1 MLLRPGRPR
10 APDSRRCTS
19 ETQCCELR
27 TTTSSTG
34 QRQRAYV
41 RFPRKWRCDCG
52 EIINRDENAALN
64 IRDQAINN
72 LVPTNGKELTL
83 VESGVGKMPRRNE
96 NRISERPNFSCG
108 SITLLIC
115 AQPCERGVSSLAIR
129 VGTIISV
136 RPSLWGIE
144 RLRLRGISQKP
155 CRTLKK
161 NIHRGFLASETRWL
175 PSRIFDYRDNRYMC
189 GPFPGFRFTH
199 HFDLIN
205 MEFSR
210 GQMVA

>member
-1 MLLRPGRPR
+1 MLYTDSSSRTSFFQLTSPKRVMLLRPGRPR

-34 QRQRAYV
+34 QGQRAYL
-41 RFPRKWRCDCG
+41 RFLSKWRCDCG

-83 VESGVGKMPRRNE
+83 VESAVSKMPHRNE
-96 NRISERPNFSCG
+96 NRISERFNFSCG

-115 AQPCERGVSSLAIR
+115 AQSYGCHIKR
-129 VGTIISV
+129 V
-136 RPSLWGIE
+136 P
-144 RLRLRGISQKP
+144 
-155 CRTLKK
+155 
-161 NIHRGFLASETRWL
+161 
-175 PSRIFDYRDNRYMC
+175 
-189 GPFPGFRFTH
+189 
-199 HFDLIN
+199 
-205 MEFSR
+205 
-210 GQMVA
+210 